1 MQFGPLPPW
10 VTTKEYWRLL
20 IHDQDHCVACDVLR
34 SSYQGVGGG
43 MLEYVR
49 SRQTWTEE
57 SGEADPSEAARKD
70 FSSGKESCECR
81 RRPHGCPDREPV
93 SQFHSRAVH
102 WKYESRCQQY
112 LRR

>member
-20 IHDQDHCVACDVLR
+20 IHVQDHCVACDVLR

-49 SRQTWTEE
+49 PRQTWTEE

-70 FSSGKESCECR
+70 FSSSQGHGSSP
-81 RRPHGCPDREPV
+81 RPVFAQDYRP
-93 SQFHSRAVH
+93 
-102 WKYESRCQQY
+102 
-112 LRR
+112 